1 MAHAYARSAPTTALA
16 DLVRSTEARG
26 NGSLAASLLLLENG
40 RLCHEAA
47 SGLPE
52 AYCEA
57 IDGIKI
63 GPKTASCGTAAFC
76 GHPIYVPDIA
86 EDVLWAPWPELAEM
100 AMQAGFRACWS
111 VPIVDRDRRVLST
124 FSISDKTWPW
134 THCVR
139 SFIMASMRSTSAR
152 GLSTSSCQFRS
163 ARSARRSRASKTPCN
178 SMATATATI

>member
-111 VPIVDRDRRVLST
+111 VPIVDRDRRVLGT
-124 FSISDKTWPW
+124 FAIYHREP
-134 THCVR
+134 
-139 SFIMASMRSTSAR
+139 R
-152 GLSTSSCQFRS
+152 GPT
-163 ARSARRSRASKTPCN
+163 AADRRLIAEAAQAAAVLLTEP
-178 SMATATATI
+178 AAVAA